1 MIPKNLKEAFSFPQL
16 ENNQIIELL
25 KLAQAGCEDAKQKII
40 ESNYRLVYHYTKQ
53 FINATN
59 KIAVIDMDD
68 LINEGVIGL
77 ITAIDKFD
85 LSMNVKFSYYA
96 GYHIKKEMLAT
107 LMNDANLI
115 RIPINKQTAMKKIS
129 KKVDKLL
136 QENEGYLPTD
146 MEDDQFKKE
155 YFDYY
160 LNQFN
165 YTHLDDEMETLEL
178 FELPKEEEDFIRL
191 NKAINKLKPKYKMII
206 LHLFGIDGHK
216 QMNQTEIAKYTNL
229 TKQRINEIVRLSLA
243 TLKELMK

>member
-1 MIPKNLKEAFSFPQL
+1 MIPKNLKQAFALPQL
-16 ENNQIIELL
+16 DNDQIIELI
-25 KLAQAGCEDAKQKII
+25 KLAQAGSEDAKQKII
-40 ESNYRLVYHYTKQ
+40 ESNYRLVYHYAKQ

-85 LSMNVKFSYYA
+85 LTMNVKFSYYA
-96 GYHIKKEMLAT
+96 GYHIKKEMLST
-107 LMNDANLI
+107 IMNDANLI

-129 KKVDKLL
+129 KKIDKIL
-136 QENEGYLPTD
+136 QENDGFLPTD
-146 MEDDQFKKE
+146 FEDDQFKKK

-160 LNQFN
+160 FNQFN

-191 NKAINKLKPKYKMII
+191 KNAITKLKPKYKLIV
-206 LHLFGIDGHK
+206 LHLFGIDGYK
-216 QMNQTEIAKYTNL
+216 QMNQTDIAKHL
-229 TKQRINEIVRLSLA
+229 KLSKQRINEMVRLSLSK
-243 TLKELMK
+243 LKVLIK